1 MSLLSGW
8 FRTSSSSRS
17 SRSSRSLTDRLHAK
31 EYLDK
36 EKEHLADALKWT
48 ALVMNDDIDGAWQ
61 GLERGDSSFHSLGAA
76 VTFFMRSVL
85 GFEKEIMAET
95 AAKLSDCE
103 AKAWND
109 YKTAQKHTGHG
120 HHATGTSR
128 TYPPGTEYELVRAE
142 TQLMSAV
149 VGVLNE
155 SVVEAMKSFYKLRKA
170 FIILDGIMAIE
181 TKALEARPPDG
192 NEVAPSST
200 NTSSSSSPSPTPP
213 PPSSSPS
220 SPSTATA
227 TATATD
233 TDTDTDTATVL
244 PANPNKATGK
254 SVSGDAG
261 PSPPQK
267 MQPVHGEPDLDM
279 TDPIDVFV
287 HSGANMCFGLIHLVL
302 SLVPPAF
309 SRILSVVGFH
319 GDRARGVRML
329 WRSAGYDNING
340 AIAGMLLLAYYNGLL
355 GAVDIIPC
363 PEDYDEDAE
372 AVGPP
377 HQKCRQLLQ
386 ELRARYPDSR
396 MWRVEESR
404 LYANERDLPR
414 AIELLSTGKQS
425 AMKQV
430 TAVNNFELGI
440 NAMIL
445 QNWGLMRDTFLLC
458 LESSDWSPGFYYYL
472 AGCAALEL
480 YRDAYHKRIPGND
493 SVQAVEIRRLKD
505 QAEEYLRKVPQVSG
519 KQRLMARQLPLE
531 AFAQRKLQKWEAR
544 ATTLG
549 IDLADAVGPSPALE
563 ISYMWSG
570 QKKMSSKE
578 MDLALTHLDWNRCTA
593 GPEVMDELRTEEDD
607 VAVWAISMSS
617 ILQGMGKVD
626 EAIQLLEQNV
636 LSHDRSVFK
645 GRQKDDYVLP
655 VAYYELAVIAWTQ
668 CCNPP
673 PELSGEEVLQYR
685 RAKTDECQRHL
696 ERVKTWESF
705 VLDARV
711 GMRVQSGLE
720 TLRWFRRKMEW
731 EA

>member
-8 FRTSSSSRS
+8 FRSSSSS
-17 SRSSRSLTDRLHAK
+17 TDRLNAK

-36 EKEHLADALKWT
+36 EREHLADALKWT

-103 AKAWND
+103 TKAWND
-109 YKTAQKHTGHG
+109 YKRAQKHTGH
-120 HHATGTSR
+120 HAAGTSR

-170 FIILDGIMAIE
+170 FIILDGIMAFE
-181 TKALEARPPDG
+181 AKALEARQMVKNRQVDG
-192 NEVAPSST
+192 DGYGTNMYAPNGNKATLSST
-200 NTSSSSSPSPTPP
+200 NTSSP
-213 PPSSSPS
+213 
-220 SPSTATA
+220 ATA
-227 TATATD
+227 ATA
-233 TDTDTDTATVL
+233 L
-244 PANPNKATGK
+244 PADLNKAAEK
-254 SVSGDAG
+254 PMSKDAG
-261 PSPPQK
+261 PSPAPK
-267 MQPVHGEPDLDM
+267 MQSVHVERELDI

-287 HSGANMCFGLIHLVL
+287 HSGANMCFGLIHLIL

-355 GAVDIIPC
+355 GAVDILPSL
-363 PEDYDEDAE
+363 EDYDEDAE

-386 ELRARYPDSR
+386 ELRVRYPDSR

-458 LESSDWSPGFYYYL
+458 LESSDWSPGVYYYL

-480 YRDAYHKRIPGND
+480 YRDAYHNHIQSND
-493 SVQAVEIRRLKD
+493 SAEIRRLKE
-505 QAEEYLRKVPQVSG
+505 QAEEYLRKVPHVSG

-544 ATTLG
+544 ASTLG

-578 MDLALTHLDWNRCTA
+578 MELALTHLDWNRCTA

-626 EAIQLLEQNV
+626 EAVQVLEQNV
-636 LSHDRSVFK
+636 LLHDRSVFK

-655 VAYYELAVIAWTQ
+655 VANYELAVVAWTQ
-668 CCNPP
+668 CCRPP
-673 PELSGEEVLQYR
+673 QGLSDEEALQYR
-685 RAKTDECQRHL
+685 HAKTDECQRHL
-696 ERVKTWESF
+696 EKVKTWESF

-720 TLRWFRRKMEW
+720 TLGWFRRKMGW
-731 EA
+731 EV

>member
-8 FRTSSSSRS
+8 FRSSNSS
-17 SRSSRSLTDRLHAK
+17 TDPPLDAK
-31 EYLDK
+31 EYLAK
-36 EKEHLADALKWT
+36 EREHLADALKWT

-85 GFEKEIMAET
+85 GFEKEIMVQT
-95 AAKLSDCE
+95 ATKLSDCE
-103 AKAWND
+103 TKAWND
-109 YKTAQKHTGHG
+109 YKRAQKHSGHL
-120 HHATGTSR
+120 AVGTSR
-128 TYPPGTEYELVRAE
+128 IYPPGTEYELVRAE

-155 SVVEAMKSFYKLRKA
+155 SIVEAMKSFYKLRKA
-170 FIILDGIMAIE
+170 YIILDGIIVA
-181 TKALEARPPDG
+181 EARAVEARQTALNHQANNGHVASVRTIDG
-192 NEVAPSST
+192 NKTIPSLT
-200 NTSSSSSPSPTPP
+200 NTSA
-213 PPSSSPS
+213 
-220 SPSTATA
+220 STATSLP
-227 TATATD
+227 
-233 TDTDTDTATVL
+233 TVL
-244 PANPNKATGK
+244 DKPAAEN
-254 SVSGDAG
+254 SVSDA
-261 PSPPQK
+261 PD
-267 MQPVHGEPDLDM
+267 VEPELEI
-279 TDPIDVFV
+279 TDPIDEFI
-287 HSGANMCFGLIHLVL
+287 HSGANMCFGLIHLIL

-355 GAVDIIPC
+355 GTVDILPS
-363 PEDYDEDAE
+363 PTDYDDDAE

-386 ELRARYPDSR
+386 DLRARYPDSR

-425 AMKQV
+425 AMKQI
-430 TAVNNFELGI
+430 TALNNFELGI

-445 QNWGLMRDTFLLC
+445 QDWILMRDTFLRC
-458 LESSDWSPGFYYYL
+458 LEISDWSPGVYYYL

-480 YRDAYHKRIPGND
+480 YRDAHHNLSQTD
-493 SVQAVEIRRLKD
+493 STLRDVELKLLKD
-505 QAEEYLRKVPQVSG
+505 QAEEYLRKVPHVSG

-544 ATTLG
+544 AKTLG

-563 ISYMWSG
+563 ISYIWSG
-570 QKKMSSKE
+570 QKKMRNKE
-578 MDLALTHLDWNRCTA
+578 MELALTHLDWNRCTA
-593 GPEVMDELRTEEDD
+593 GPEVIEVLKTEEDD
-607 VAVWAISMSS
+607 LAVWAISTSS
-617 ILQGMGKVD
+617 ILQGMGKMD
-626 EAIQLLEQNV
+626 EAVQLLEQNV
-636 LSHDRSVFK
+636 LMHDKSVFK

-655 VAYYELAVIAWTQ
+655 VANYELAVIAWTQ

-673 PELSGEEVLQYR
+673 VDLSTEEVLEYR
-685 RAKTDECQRHL
+685 RIKADECQDHL

-705 VLDARV
+705 VLDTRV

-720 TLRWFRRKMEW
+720 TLRWFRKKMGW
-731 EA
+731 VA

>member
-8 FRTSSSSRS
+8 FRSSNSP
-17 SRSSRSLTDRLHAK
+17 TDPLDVK
-31 EYLDK
+31 EYLAK
-36 EKEHLADALKWT
+36 EREHLADALKWT
-48 ALVMNDDIDGAWQ
+48 ALVMNDNIDGAWQ
-61 GLERGDSSFHSLGAA
+61 GLQQGDSSFHSLGEA

-85 GFEKEIMAET
+85 GFEKEIMAQT

-109 YKTAQKHTGHG
+109 YKRAQKHSGHG
-120 HHATGTSR
+120 AVGTSR
-128 TYPPGTEYELVRAE
+128 IFPPGTEYELVRAE

-170 FIILDGIMAIE
+170 FIILDGIIAAE
-181 TKALEARPPDG
+181 AKALEAQQTAVNHLVDARTPNG
-192 NEVAPSST
+192 NKATSSST
-200 NTSSSSSPSPTPP
+200 NTS
-213 PPSSSPS
+213 
-220 SPSTATA
+220 PSTASA
-227 TATATD
+227 
-233 TDTDTDTATVL
+233 L
-244 PANPNKATGK
+244 PAVLNEPAETFISGGSGSSFSPQ
-254 SVSGDAG
+254 SVRA
-261 PSPPQK
+261 
-267 MQPVHGEPDLDM
+267 EPELEI
-279 TDPIDVFV
+279 TDSIDEFI
-287 HSGANMCFGLIHLVL
+287 HSGANMCFGLIHLIL

-309 SRILSVVGFH
+309 SRILSVVGFN

-355 GAVDIIPC
+355 GTVDILPSAV
-363 PEDYDEDAE
+363 DYDEDAE

-377 HQKCRQLLQ
+377 HEKCRQLLQ

-404 LYANERDLPR
+404 LYANDRDLPR
-414 AIELLSTGKQS
+414 AVELLSTGKQS

-430 TAVNNFELGI
+430 TALNNFELGI

-445 QNWGLMRDTFLLC
+445 QDWGLMRDTFLLC
-458 LESSDWSPGFYYYL
+458 LEISDWSPGVYYYL

-480 YRDAYHKRIPGND
+480 YRDAYHKGTQTVNSAQD
-493 SVQAVEIRRLKD
+493 LEVRRLKD
-505 QAEEYLRKVPQVSG
+505 QAEEYLRKVPHVSG

-578 MDLALTHLDWNRCTA
+578 MELALTHLDWNRCTA
-593 GPEVMDELRTEEDD
+593 EPGVVDALKTEEDD
-607 VAVWAISMSS
+607 VAVWAIGMSS
-617 ILQGMGKVD
+617 ILQGMGKMD
-626 EAIQLLEQNV
+626 EAVQLLEQNV
-636 LSHDRSVFK
+636 LLHDKSVFK
-645 GRQKDDYVLP
+645 GRQRDDYVLP
-655 VAYYELAVIAWTQ
+655 VANYELAVIAWTQ

-673 PELSGEEVLQYR
+673 VELSGKEALEYR
-685 RAKTDECQRHL
+685 RARADECQAHL

-705 VLDARV
+705 MLDARV

-720 TLRWFRRKMEW
+720 TLGWFRKKMGW
-731 EA
+731 AS